1 MTTASAELMETEVTA
16 GLNLSALGGG
26 ELDMQITTAKR
37 FPRSV
42 AVFKKVAMEMATLDE
57 ETAEACFYA
66 LPRGGKTIEGPS
78 ARLAEICMSA
88 WGNMRVEAKMVG
100 EDDRFVTSRGT
111 AWDLQTNVAIAYE
124 VKRRI
129 TTSSRNGN
137 QPKKFDDDM
146 VGVTSNAASSIAL
159 RNAVFKA
166 IPAAF
171 WKPIYLACRQ
181 VAIGDIKTIANRRA
195 ALLDHFQ
202 KMGVTNDQVLA
213 LLGVKGV
220 EDITLD
226 NLLTMKGLAT
236 ALKDGETTIE
246 EAFAAVAPGPIK
258 PAERKS
264 EQAKAPAPESS
275 QAPEPAKVVE
285 QGPQQG
291 QGAEA
296 RTREMPSA
304 AAGTVGGPSTT
315 DAPAGAPSET
325 GAPVNVGTITE
336 IIEPEG
342 SKSIVVVLNTG
353 YRCSTKDD
361 ALKVSARN
369 LKNDGR
375 VVELITTPHAQPEKF
390 MARLDG
396 IEPVAAE

>member
-1 MTTASAELMETEVTA
+1 LSGANAELMETEVTA
-16 GLNLSALGGG
+16 GLNLTALGGG

-100 EDDRFVTSRGT
+100 EDDRFVTSRGP

-129 TTSSRNGN
+129 TTSGKNGN
-137 QPKKFDDDM
+137 TSKKFDDDM

-195 ALLDHFQ
+195 ALLEHFQ

-246 EAFAAVAPGPIK
+246 DAFSSVAPGPIK

-264 EQAKAPAPESS
+264 EQAKGAPAQESS
-275 QAPEPAKVVE
+275 QAPEPAKVE
-285 QGPQQG
+285 EAKPQ
-291 QGAEA
+291 ASS
-296 RTREMPSA
+296 PK
-304 AAGTVGGPSTT
+304 P
-315 DAPAGAPSET
+315 DAPAVAPADT
-325 GAPVNVGTITE
+325 GAPVNVGTITN
-336 IIEPEG
+336 IEEKG
-342 SKSIVVVLNTG
+342 EYIAITLSTG
-353 YRCSTKDD
+353 FRCSTKDAD
-361 ALKVSARN
+361 MKSAARN
-369 LKNDGR
+369 HQASERLI
-375 VVELITTPHAQPEKF
+375 ELVTTQNGDPKKF
-390 MARLDG
+390 MPALTG